1 MPYPL
6 GRTVLHD
13 GDMRRQ
19 PKLAIAAT
27 VLAISLIAMGCGT
40 KAATPGATTTG
51 PRSTASTTSTS
62 ALPAAATDSAV
73 WPFVTSSTRYRD
85 PVQAATGF
93 AVKYLGFVA
102 PVIGAFMAGDSR
114 SGEVAI
120 RANSSGPVTTV
131 MVRKLSPD
139 DTWWVLG
146 ASTPNLQL
154 QSPVWDSSIATP
166 VTLAGLSTAF
176 EATVNVEI
184 RQDDSLTPLTSDI
197 VMGGANG
204 QMGPFRKEVSF
215 TKPTAKRGAIVLKTL
230 SAKDG
235 NISEASVLR
244 VQFPGLQGVI
254 KNALDTGNVAQLQGY
269 MAPSVDYAIAASGA
283 FGTISAADAV
293 KKIAS
298 YFKDARGPW
307 DFALPV
313 PTLEVYKSGSYT
325 RDLSDGTYFGVTS
338 DKSFISMRVNAAGKI
353 DKIFMAANT
362 DLLK

>member
-1 MPYPL
+1 M
-6 GRTVLHD
+6 
-13 GDMRRQ
+13 
-19 PKLAIAAT
+19 LAT
-27 VLAISLIAMGCGT
+27 SLMAMGCGT
-40 KAATPGATTTG
+40 KSATRNTTTTG
-51 PRSTASTTSTS
+51 PGSTAATTSTS
-62 ALPAAATDSAV
+62 VLPAVATNSAV
-73 WPFVTSSTRYRD
+73 WPFVVGSTRYGD
-85 PVQAATGF
+85 PVQAAKGF
-93 AVKYLGFVA
+93 AVTYLGFVA
-102 PVIGAFMAGDSR
+102 PVVGAFMQGDSR

-120 RANSSGPVTTV
+120 RADSAGPVTTV

-204 QMGPFRKEVSF
+204 QMGPFRKEVGF
-215 TKPTAKRGAIVLKTL
+215 TEPSAKGGAIVLKTL

-235 NISEASVLR
+235 YISEASVLR
-244 VQFPGLQGVI
+244 VQFPGLRDVI
-254 KNALDTGNVAQLQGY
+254 KNALDTGNVTQLQGS
-269 MAPSVDYAIAASGA
+269 MARSVDYAIAASGA
-283 FGTISAADAV
+283 SGTVSAADAV
-293 KKIAS
+293 KKITS
-298 YFKDARGPW
+298 YFKGARAPW
-307 DFALPV
+307 DFAIPV
-313 PTLEVYKSGSYT
+313 PTLEIYKSGSYT
-325 RDLSDGTYFGVTS
+325 RDLSDGTYYGVAP